1 MLTLGELKEQ
11 RPTRVTIDV
20 PEWGGAVIL
29 DRLTARE
36 QLAVAAEFE
45 TLGDG
50 DDQAKGISA
59 IVSLVSRSVVAESG
73 ERPFDSADGREFLKH
88 ESLPLLSRVGN
99 EAMAL
104 HDLGTVEEESSKKN
118 N

>member
-1 MLTLGELKEQ
+1 M
-11 RPTRVTIDV
+11 
-20 PEWGGAVIL
+20 IL

-50 DDQAKGISA
+50 SDQAKGISA
-59 IVSLVSRSVVAESG
+59 IVSLLSRSVVAESG